1 VVGRLGGGAG
11 LSAAARRL
19 SRALYAHPRGR
30 LGLLLGPAVF
40 WLLVFYLVA
49 LVLLLLTSLWQQ
61 DVFTAE
67 LVRKWT
73 LSNYDKLFSGEGG
86 LWLRVFARTVGL
98 AAAVTAVC
106 IALAFPLAWFM
117 ARVAKPKWRTLLFL
131 LVVVP
136 LWSSVL
142 VRIFSWRTILGG
154 QGLLNQILVDLGVLG
169 KPSSAFLYNQLS
181 LVITWA
187 NVFLPF
193 MVLPI
198 FTALEKIPDSYVEA
212 SRDLGAGAF
221 ATFRRVI
228 FPLALP
234 GVVAGSIFVFS
245 LTMGDFVAP
254 QLVGGKAQVLGG
266 VIAKKFLEDTAFG
279 AALASLTLVALVG
292 FLALSRR
299 TGALEAL

>member
-1 VVGRLGGGAG
+1 
-11 LSAAARRL
+11 
-19 SRALYAHPRGR
+19 
-30 LGLLLGPAVF
+30 VF

-49 LVLLLLTSLWQQ
+49 LVLLLMTSFWQQ

-73 LSNYDKLFSGEGG
+73 FANYDKLFTGEDG
-86 LWLRVFARTVGL
+86 LWLRVFFRTVGL
-98 AAAVTAVC
+98 AAAVTAIDV
-106 IALAFPLAWFM
+106 ALAFPLAWFM
-117 ARVAKPKWRTLLFL
+117 ARVVRPRWRTLAFL

-136 LWSSVL
+136 LWSSIL

-154 QGLLNQILVDLGVLG
+154 QGLLNQILVDVGILGHS
-169 KPSSAFLYNQLS
+169 SSAFLYNQLS

-198 FTALEKIPDSYVEA
+198 YTSLEKIPDSYMEA
-212 SRDLGAGAF
+212 SRDLGASASV
-221 ATFRRVI
+221 TFRRVV
-228 FPLALP
+228 FPLAFP

-254 QLVGGKAQVLGG
+254 QLVGGKSQVLGG

-292 FLALSRR
+292 FLAISRR
-299 TGALEAL
+299 AGALEAL